1 MAKRAGKV
9 IDMNAPVKYGA
20 DFGEQPEQNGL
31 AVIQKEF
38 NPRLTQAL
46 VYKAKTVEDYNSGGY
61 LLKLFSEATKRAKGE
76 KSKTLEPAELTVK
89 RIKEQWKPFEDGL
102 KAAVEHIK
110 LEMSRF
116 LIEQQQKAEKERNR
130 VLADQR
136 TKPET
141 KEAKLA
147 AVFTPPTDNTRS
159 VLRLEITDEML
170 IPREFLVVDEVKLKA
185 ALREGRK
192 IAGAQLVNDK
202 IIVAR

>member
-1 MAKRAGKV
+1 MAKKTAKV
-9 IDMNAPVKYGA
+9 ISIAP
-20 DFGEQPEQNGL
+20 ELEQNGL

-61 LLKLFSEATKRAKGE
+61 LLKLFSEVTKRAKGE

-102 KAAVEHIK
+102 KAAVVHIK
-110 LEMSRF
+110 AEMESY
-116 LIEQQQKAEKERNR
+116 LKAQEIKEAQQRAKI
-130 VLADQR
+130 LLDQR

-147 AVFTPPTDNTRS
+147 AVFTPPTENTRS
-159 VLRLEITDEML
+159 VLRLEITDELL
-170 IPREFLVVDEVKLKA
+170 IPREFLMIDEVKLKA
-185 ALREGRK
+185 ALREGQK
-192 IAGAQLVNDK
+192 VPGARLVNDK